1 MALEHKAVGVNG
13 LKVISE
19 QDGVIETI
27 VSVTGIRDNVNDII
41 LPGAYEKS
49 LNVRT
54 PKGVWHHNWHESVSR
69 TESIKELMP
78 GDALLPKALPNGEPW
93 PAEAGALLVKTRFNL
108 RTTRGKDAYEDVLFF
123 GDQQEWSIG
132 YNVPVG
138 GATTDSKSGIR
149 KIHTLDLYEYSPV
162 LFGAMP
168 AARTSSVKQAQ
179 ESYAEIKQLHGD
191 NADQFLMEIK
201 SIVGESA
208 FVADFP
214 EVKGG
219 KLEAREEDQGLSDE
233 DDEDDFIEED
243 EDEVEE
249 KALAGGNDLIR
260 KAIAALQACLDDDGK
275 PSEDTQEEK
284 SLGLYEAKELSEII
298 ADDGYD
304 EGFMASVKAFD
315 TAVDSGDIEQM
326 EETATPLL
334 DYVEA
339 MSELGGDDVKA
350 IAGYVAEQFKALDE
364 DDSEEEDAD
373 DEEELVEE
381 DPEED
386 EAGTK
391 SGAPSVEVKMIS
403 LEALNAALA
412 EY

>member
-78 GDALLPKALPNGEPW
+78 GDALLPKTLPNGQPW

-138 GATTDSKSGIR
+138 GATTDSKSGVR

-219 KLEAREEDQGLSDE
+219 KLEPREEDQGLEDE
-233 DDEDDFIEED
+233 DEFIEED
-243 EDEVEE
+243 EDDEVEE

-284 SLGLYEAKELSEII
+284 SLGLYEAKDLSEIL

-315 TAVDSGDIEQM
+315 SAVNSGDIEQM

-364 DDSEEEDAD
+364 EDLDEEPADGEED
-373 DEEELVEE
+373 EVVEE

-391 SGAPSVEVKMIS
+391 SDAPKMEFKTIS

-412 EY
+412 ED